1 MVIEMPEQLT
11 QLLYISNSTPELDQ
25 RDLDSIIEKSR
36 QNNPA
41 RDISGLLIYADG
53 IFIQVLEGNQP
64 QVHQLFEKICDD
76 NRHDSV
82 EIVGEYPIQ
91 ERLFSQWSMALITT
105 SRDELGRI
113 TGTTGMLD
121 RTDLLSLLAD
131 DQTKAGSFLKEFATR
146 LS

>member
-1 MVIEMPEQLT
+1 
-11 QLLYISNSTPELDQ
+11 
-25 RDLDSIIEKSR
+25 
-36 QNNPA
+36 
-41 RDISGLLIYADG
+41 
-53 IFIQVLEGNQP
+53 
-64 QVHQLFEKICDD
+64 
-76 NRHDSV
+76 
-82 EIVGEYPIQ
+82 
-91 ERLFSQWSMALITT
+91 MALITT

>member
-82 EIVGEYPIQ
+82 EIVGEYPI
-91 ERLFSQWSMALITT
+91 
-105 SRDELGRI
+105 
-113 TGTTGMLD
+113 
-121 RTDLLSLLAD
+121 
-131 DQTKAGSFLKEFATR
+131 
-146 LS
+146 